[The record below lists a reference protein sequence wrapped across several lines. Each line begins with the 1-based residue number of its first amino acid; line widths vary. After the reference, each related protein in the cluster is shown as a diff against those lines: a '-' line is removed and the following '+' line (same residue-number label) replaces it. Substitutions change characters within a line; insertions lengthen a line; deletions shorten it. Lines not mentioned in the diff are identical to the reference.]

1 MPERMA
7 GMPMKV
13 WSRPVTR
20 PVARPAST
28 ATRSDT
34 QTFCP
39 DSRHMT
45 QTAPP
50 VPKEPSTV
58 RSATSRMR

>member
-1 MPERMA
+1 MPDRMA
-7 GMPMKV
+7 GMPIKV

-28 ATRSDT
+28 AASRDT
-34 QTFCP
+34 QMFWP
-39 DSRHMT
+39 ESRHMT

>member
-1 MPERMA
+1 MPARMA

-13 WSRPVTR
+13 CSRPVTR
-20 PVARPAST
+20 PARRPASS
-28 ATRSDT
+28 AMSSET
-34 QTFCP
+34 QTFWP
-39 DSRHMT
+39 ESRHMT
-45 QTAPP
+45 HTAPP

>member
-1 MPERMA
+1 MA
-7 GMPMKV
+7 GMPIKV

-20 PVARPAST
+20 PVARPASS
-28 ATRSDT
+28 AMKSAA
-34 QTFCP
+34 QTFMP
-39 DSRHMT
+39 ESRHMT

>member
-1 MPERMA
+1 MA

-13 WSRPVTR
+13 CSNPVTR
-20 PVARPAST
+20 PQARPA
-28 ATRSDT
+28 AKARMRAV
-34 QTFCP
+34 QTFWP
-39 DSRHMT
+39 ESRAMT

-50 VPKEPSTV
+50 VPKELSTV